1 LPLSTLRADINY
13 GFSEARTIYG
23 VIGVKVWIYKGE
35 MLERPLVLNSEGAQA
50 ARERR

>member
-1 LPLSTLRADINY
+1 LRADINY
-13 GFSEARTIYG
+13 GFAEAGTIYG

-35 MLERPLVLNSEGAQA
+35 ILERPLAFEAEQAPA